1 MDIRTILMIIQV
13 VTSVLLGI
21 LILIQV
27 QGSGLSMTFGGGGG
41 FYRAKRGVEKF
52 FFYGTIFLSIIFL
65 GNALLLFYL
74 G

>member
-1 MDIRTILMIIQV
+1 MDIRTILTIIQV
-13 VTSVLLGI
+13 ITSLTLI
-21 LILIQV
+21 ALILMQV

-41 FYRAKRGVEKF
+41 FYRSKRGVEKL

-65 GNALLLFYL
+65 GNALILFFL